1 MSEEIYFY
9 DGNSDKN
16 EDSNE
21 DEDLNE
27 DSNEEE
33 QQVFD
38 IEPNR
43 EIYIDDEET
52 EKHLGQVSELPRE
65 AEAGPEPDTDAISE
79 GFTPQA
85 IEETDYEETEGNP
98 LTNGTIGET
107 QIKPQVENIDFDT
120 HDLAL
125 TEGIH
130 RNSRYNL
137 RPRRERDYSHLHVI
151 LESLVMTQYPMH

>member
-1 MSEEIYFY
+1 
-9 DGNSDKN
+9 
-16 EDSNE
+16 
-21 DEDLNE
+21 
-27 DSNEEE
+27 
-33 QQVFD
+33 
-38 IEPNR
+38 
-43 EIYIDDEET
+43 
-52 EKHLGQVSELPRE
+52 LPRE
-65 AEAGPEPDTDAISE
+65 AEAGPEPDTKAISE

-107 QIKPQVENIDFDT
+107 QVKTQVENIDFDT

-151 LESLVMTQYPMH
+151 LESVVMTQYPMHKGIKVFVMQGQQQSCKNFNSYMQQTKSK

>member
-1 MSEEIYFY
+1 MAVKGFMSEEIYFY

-130 RNSRYNL
+130 RNVATTSDQEGRGNTHIFML
-137 RPRRERDYSHLHVI
+137 SSKV
-151 LESLVMTQYPMH
+151 